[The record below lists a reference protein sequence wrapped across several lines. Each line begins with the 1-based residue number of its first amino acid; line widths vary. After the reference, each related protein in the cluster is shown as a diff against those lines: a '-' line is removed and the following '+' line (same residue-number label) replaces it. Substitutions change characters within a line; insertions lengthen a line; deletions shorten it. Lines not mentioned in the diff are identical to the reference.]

1 MTLINTFLTTERLS
15 IRAISID
22 DAAFIL
28 ELVNEPEFIK
38 NIADKNIHSIVEAIN
53 YIKTGPQQMYSEHG
67 FALHVVQNKQTD
79 EVVGFCGLL
88 KRDTLPAPDI
98 GFAFLQRHCGKGYA
112 YEAAKAVIDYEVNAH
127 QLTKLMAITALDNP
141 SSQALLA
148 KLGFVFQQQLHI
160 DGYDGDSN
168 VYIYNR

>member
-1 MTLINTFLTTERLS
+1 MALITTERLS
-15 IRAISID
+15 IRTIATD
-22 DAAFIL
+22 DAPFIL

-38 NIADKNIHSIVEAIN
+38 NIADKNIHSIDDAIN
-53 YIKTGPQQMYSEHG
+53 YIKTGPQQMYLEHG
-67 FALHVVQNKQTD
+67 FALHVVQNKETD
-79 EVVGFCGLL
+79 DRVGFCGLL
-88 KRDTLPAPDI
+88 KRDFLPAPDI

-112 YEAAKAVIDYEVNAH
+112 YEAAKAVLDHELNAH
-127 QLTKLMAITALDNP
+127 QLTKVMAITALDNP
-141 SSQALLA
+141 ASQALLV